1 MSKILKNMAKCLDCE
16 QIVESKHVHDFRTC
30 KCGNLS
36 VDGGLQ
42 YIKRSSKNFNFEDL
56 SKFNLNFLE
65 ILDDLKEK
73 FDRTFKENGEIKKF
87 PLCSLNDYTDN
98 VQFWEYAKPNKRLI
112 IFQESE
118 GVDVMY
124 IENHLNYYKKSASFK
139 DILESFIKFSD

>member
-1 MSKILKNMAKCLDCE
+1 MSKILRNMAKCLDCE
-16 QIVESKHVHDFRTC
+16 DVIESKSVHDFRTC

-36 VDGGLQ
+36 VDGGLD

-65 ILDDLKEK
+65 ILDNLKEK
-73 FDRTFKENGEIKKF
+73 FDEKLKKSGNSVNF
-87 PLCSLNDYTDN
+87 PICSLNHYTDN

-112 IFQESE
+112 VFQESD

-124 IENHLNYYKKSASFK
+124 LDFDFNSYKESASFD
-139 DILESFIKFSD
+139 DILESFIKFAD